1 MLPHVGES
9 QQIRQARLTHSELRS
24 VTAMSVCELAES
36 IGSCITNERV
46 RLVVPSYLESIDRTV
61 DFLEER
67 VLHLG
72 LPDPSKIH
80 RIRIPLHEA
89 VTNAIIHG
97 NLEVSSELK
106 EREDDAFSRA
116 VAERS
121 TDDRYASR
129 TVEVVFDADAHR
141 FQWMITDQG
150 PGFDIAAK
158 LAHADSGE
166 VSFLLSG
173 RGITMMRALMDDVY
187 YHQGGRSVIM
197 TMQRSPEESAC
208 RLDSGSR
215 MQEVDRLLSGEDS
228 PWTSVASIP
237 ASQRDNSPPPPSP
250 TDTSPFDGLL
260 DPFLE
265 NLLQTAGEQHEQ
277 RKHRRIPFTE
287 TITVRDASGDTFTA
301 FARDLSHGG
310 ISFLSDARFTTPD
323 IELTIPSPDG
333 PVTLHGEIVRGT
345 RLIPTVTDYGVRFA
359 GNSQAK

>member
-1 MLPHVGES
+1 
-9 QQIRQARLTHSELRS
+9 
-24 VTAMSVCELAES
+24 MSVCELATS
-36 IGSCITNERV
+36 IGSCITHERV
-46 RLVVPSYLESIDRTV
+46 RLVVPTCLESIDRTV
-61 DFLEER
+61 EFLADR
-67 VLHLG
+67 VLQLG
-72 LPDPSKIH
+72 LPDPNKIH

-106 EREDDAFSRA
+106 EQEDDAFSRA

-141 FQWMITDQG
+141 FQWMITDEG

-187 YHQGGRSVIM
+187 YHHGGRSVIM
-197 TMQRSPEESAC
+197 TMQRCPEDSAC

-215 MQEVDRLLSGEDS
+215 MQEIDQLLKGEDS
-228 PWTSVASIP
+228 PWSTAATVPTVQSDKPTSGSGY
-237 ASQRDNSPPPPSP
+237 SMCC
-250 TDTSPFDGLL
+250 SPFDGLL

-265 NLLQTAGEQHEQ
+265 TLLHNAGGHHEQ
-277 RKHRRIPFTE
+277 RRHQRIPFTE
-287 TITVRDASGDTFTA
+287 TITVRDASGETFTA

-310 ISFLSDARFTTPD
+310 ISFLSGARFTTPD

-345 RLIPTVTDYGVRFA
+345 RLIPTVTDFGVRFVSNA
-359 GNSQAK
+359 

>member
-1 MLPHVGES
+1 MLPQLS
-9 QQIRQARLTHSELRS
+9 S
-24 VTAMSVCELAES
+24 VMVMSVCELATA

-46 RLVVPSYLESIDRTV
+46 RLVVPTCLESIDRTV
-61 DFLEER
+61 EFLEER
-67 VLHLG
+67 VLQLG
-72 LPDPSKIH
+72 LPDPSRIH
-80 RIRIPLHEA
+80 RIKIPLHEA
-89 VTNAIIHG
+89 ITNAIIHG

-106 EREDDAFSRA
+106 EQEDDAFSRA

-187 YHQGGRSVIM
+187 YHHGGRSVIM

-208 RLDSGSR
+208 RLDSGTR
-215 MQEVDRLLSGEDS
+215 MQEIDQLLKGEDC
-228 PWTSVASIP
+228 PWSTVANIP
-237 ASQRDNSPPPPSP
+237 TAQCDNPAFASG
-250 TDTSPFDGLL
+250 DTACSSRFDGLL

-265 NLLQTAGEQHEQ
+265 NLLQTAGEHHEQ
-277 RKHRRIPFTE
+277 RQHQRIPFTE
-287 TITVRDASGDTFTA
+287 TITVRDASGETFTG

-310 ISFLSDARFTTPD
+310 ISFLSGARFTTPD

-333 PVTLHGEIVRGT
+333 PVKLQGEIVRGT
-345 RLIPTVTDYGVRFA
+345 RLIPTVTDFGVRFVSNA
-359 GNSQAK
+359 

>member
-1 MLPHVGES
+1 
-9 QQIRQARLTHSELRS
+9 
-24 VTAMSVCELAES
+24 MSVCELATS

-46 RLVVPSYLESIDRTV
+46 RLVVPTCLESIDRTV
-61 DFLEER
+61 EFLEER
-67 VLHLG
+67 VLQLG

-106 EREDDAFSRA
+106 EQEDDAFSRA

-141 FQWMITDQG
+141 FQWMITDEG

-197 TMQRSPEESAC
+197 TMQRSSEESTC
-208 RLDSGSR
+208 RLDSGTR
-215 MQEVDRLLSGEDS
+215 MQEIDQLLKGEDS
-228 PWTSVASIP
+228 PWSTAASIP
-237 ASQRDNSPPPPSP
+237 TAQCESPKSTPGDAVCS
-250 TDTSPFDGLL
+250 SPFDGLL

-265 NLLQTAGEQHEQ
+265 NLLQTAGEHHEQ
-277 RKHRRIPFTE
+277 RQHQRIPFTE
-287 TITVRDASGDTFTA
+287 TITVRDASGETFTA
-301 FARDLSHGG
+301 YARDLSHGG
-310 ISFLSDARFTTPD
+310 ISFLSGAKFTTPD

-333 PVTLHGEIVRGT
+333 PVTLQGEIVRGT
-345 RLIPTVTDYGVRFA
+345 RLIPTVTDYGVRFVS
-359 GNSQAK
+359 NT